1 MTGIDVCPH
10 RLGNFIRA
18 ALLVASQLCAG
29 NAHAAW
35 PQDQPIRLIVPQAAG
50 GTNDIVARVIGKE
63 LTRVLGQS
71 VVVDNRPGASGAIG
85 IQAAIQAK
93 PDGYTLVLASDTS
106 VTLGAV
112 RPSLNWNFNRDLVGI
127 AMVGNQPI
135 CIAVP
140 AQSPYHSLTQFLDA
154 ARKTPGELAYG
165 TSGIG
170 TSQHI
175 VGEWLAKQAGIN
187 LIHVPYK
194 GGGLATTDL
203 IAGQIPA
210 AVLGFAPLLAQQK
223 AGKVRIVALTSAKRN
238 PEVPDVPT
246 LAELGF
252 KEIVLDQWAGI
263 VAPRGTPPAVVER
276 LSIEIG
282 KALKSPEVQKQLIDR
297 GMNPGYMPSAQF
309 DLFLKK
315 TSDDWAKVI
324 PKLNLKLQ

>member
-1 MTGIDVCPH
+1 MRFYH
-10 RLGNFIRA
+10 LGNPFST
-18 ALLVASQLCAG
+18 ALLVASQFCAG
-29 NAHAAW
+29 PAYAAW
-35 PQDQPIRLIVPQAAG
+35 PQDQPIKLIVPQAAG

-63 LTRVLGQS
+63 LSKALGQS
-71 VVVDNRPGASGAIG
+71 IVVDNRPGASGAIG

-112 RPSLNWNFNRDLVGI
+112 RPSLSWNFNRDLVGV
-127 AMVGNQPI
+127 AMIGDQPI
-135 CIAVP
+135 GMAVP
-140 AQSPYHSLTQFLDA
+140 AQGPYQSLTQFLDA
-154 ARKTPGELAYG
+154 ARKAPGELAYG

-175 VGEWLAKQAGIN
+175 VGEWLAKQAGVQ

-203 IAGQIPA
+203 MAGQIPA
-210 AVLGFAPLLAQQK
+210 AILGFAPLLAQQK
-223 AGKVRIVALTSAKRN
+223 AGKVRIIALTSAKRN
-238 PEVPDVPT
+238 PEMPDVPT

-282 KALKSPEVQKQLIDR
+282 KALKSPEVQKQLSDR
-297 GMNPGYMPSAQF
+297 GMNPGYMSTGQF
-309 DLFLKK
+309 DVFLKK